1 MARLNMQ
8 VGEHKI
14 IRGEGTIVYSLTPKE
29 KKFIHFENIEI
40 DGEKIEKLN
49 ISFGNNTK
57 VTSYEPFEKCEKTQ
71 TKEGALVY
79 FQNLNELNGYKIKG
93 NFHVALFENTNPES
107 NKQSPTCQRLLAVG
121 AKSIEEPTIDTSLL
135 DME

>member
-1 MARLNMQ
+1 MNKLNMH

-14 IRGEGTIVYSLTPKE
+14 IRGMGVVIYSLAPKE

-49 ISFGNNTK
+49 VGYGNNTE
-57 VTSYEPFEKCEKTQ
+57 VTSYTPFENSEKTQ

-79 FQNLNELNGYKIKG
+79 HQKLNELNGYKING
-93 NFHVALFENTNPES
+93 NFHIAMFENTNPETK
-107 NKQSPTCQRLLAVG
+107 NQSPTCTRILAVG
-121 AKSIEEPTIDTSLL
+121 AKTIEEPLINTELI